1 MLVTCLMS
9 IYWPNLF
16 WPQITPKSF
25 ANWKLFVLSMFL
37 WNKRQKQVGMKYYE
51 PGPSPPPITT
61 KNQLL
66 IIAILAKMANK
77 PLFFANIESPA
88 GYLWQF
94 TSVAIYVVSVITFW
108 RQGRYICFRPEL
120 SLIIIIIIIIV
131 IMMMI
136 WWWWWCYYFLAA
148 RRAVHLFSGRTLS
161 HHCQR
166 FCRVINL
173 SKAHKN
179 RWVVLL
185 GFFSKNLL
193 YPLFMAE
200 ADTN

>member
-1 MLVTCLMS
+1 MS
-9 IYWPNLF
+9 LYWQKLF
-16 WPQITPKSF
+16 WPQITPKNF
-25 ANWKLFVLSMFL
+25 ANWKLFVLSVFL

-66 IIAILAKMANK
+66 IIAILAKLSNK
-77 PLFFANIESPA
+77 PLSFWPTLSRR
-88 GYLWQF
+88 LD
-94 TSVAIYVVSVITFW
+94 IYDNLL
-108 RQGRYICFRPEL
+108 L
-120 SLIIIIIIIIV
+120 SRFML
-131 IMMMI
+131 
-136 WWWWWCYYFLAA
+136 CLLLLSGGKG
-148 RRAVHLFSGRTLS
+148 AVHLFSGRTLS
-161 HHCQR
+161 HHCRR

-173 SKAHKN
+173 SNAHKN

>member
-1 MLVTCLMS
+1 MS
-9 IYWPNLF
+9 LYWQNLF

-25 ANWKLFVLSMFL
+25 ANWKLFVLSVFL

-66 IIAILAKMANK
+66 IIAILAKLANK

-120 SLIIIIIIIIV
+120 SLIIVKGFVELLI
-131 IMMMI
+131 
-136 WWWWWCYYFLAA
+136 YP
-148 RRAVHLFSGRTLS
+148 RRTKTGELCCWFFFKEPSLSFIHGGGRHKLI
-161 HHCQR
+161 HEVVKRIEQN
-166 FCRVINL
+166 RVR
-173 SKAHKN
+173 KN
-179 RWVVLL
+179 
-185 GFFSKNLL
+185 GAKCN
-193 YPLFMAE
+193 
-200 ADTN
+200 NG

>member
-1 MLVTCLMS
+1 MLVTCLCIDR
-9 IYWPNLF
+9 IYFGHQLH
-16 WPQITPKSF
+16 PKI
-25 ANWKLFVLSMFL
+25 WKLFDLSVFL

-66 IIAILAKMANK
+66 IIAILAKLSNK
-77 PLFFANIESPA
+77 PLFFANIQSPA

-108 RQGRYICFRPEL
+108 RQGRYICFRAEL
-120 SLIIIIIIIIV
+120 SLIIVKGFVELLI
-131 IMMMI
+131 
-136 WWWWWCYYFLAA
+136 YP
-148 RRAVHLFSGRTLS
+148 RRTKTGEL
-161 HHCQR
+161 C
-166 FCRVINL
+166 C
-173 SKAHKN
+173 
-179 RWVVLL
+179 
-185 GFFSKNLL
+185 FFSKNLL